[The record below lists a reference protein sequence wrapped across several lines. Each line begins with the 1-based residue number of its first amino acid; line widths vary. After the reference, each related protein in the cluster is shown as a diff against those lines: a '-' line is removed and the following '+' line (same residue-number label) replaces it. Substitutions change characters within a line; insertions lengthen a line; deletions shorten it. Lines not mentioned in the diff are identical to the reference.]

1 METGRPM
8 NTTIAPRTPKQERSA
23 QFSMGFSCIGHTY
36 AHLFTPIFFTLV
48 PLALEDEFGLSHGET
63 VALIFVGNLL
73 FGLAAPLAGWLAD
86 RWTAT
91 GMMAIFYVG
100 TGAAMIMCGMVES
113 PLALG
118 FWLAM
123 TGLFASI
130 YHPVGIAWLVR
141 ESVNTGTVLGV
152 NGIFGSLGT
161 AAAAVM
167 AGWLVHLYGWRSAYI
182 LPGIVVIVTGL
193 VFTGLLIKGVII
205 ESKADRKP
213 PPPPS
218 TRGETMRVY
227 TILVVT
233 LACGGIIYNATN
245 PALPKA
251 FALDFGADGD
261 GVLMVSYLIGLVYT
275 CATVLQIIG
284 GRCAD
289 KFSARRVYLIG
300 YLLQVPI
307 LMAFGMF
314 DGPTIVLI
322 AIVMTGLNTATQ
334 PAENILIARYT
345 PFSRR
350 GLIFGLKFV
359 VAIGISSL
367 GVLLEGFMFDLTG
380 GFFWLFVVLGGLAAI
395 GAVAA
400 LLLPSE
406 SISAIPQPAE

>member
-1 METGRPM
+1 M
-8 NTTIAPRTPKQERSA
+8 NTAIAPRTPKQERSA
-23 QFSMGFSCIGHTY
+23 RLSMGFSCIGHTY

-48 PLALEDEFGLSHGET
+48 PLALEAEFGLSHGET
-63 VALIFVGNLL
+63 VALIFLGNLL
-73 FGLAAPLAGWLAD
+73 FGLAAPIAGWLAD

-91 GMMAIFYVG
+91 GMMAIFYIG
-100 TGAAMIMCGMVES
+100 TGAAMIMCGMAES
-113 PLALG
+113 PLGLG

-130 YHPVGIAWLVR
+130 YHPVGVAWLVR
-141 ESVNTGTVLGV
+141 ESVNTGTVLGI

-161 AAAAVM
+161 AVAALL
-167 AGWLVHLYGWRSAYI
+167 AGWLMHHYGWRSAYI
-182 LPGIVVIVTGL
+182 FPGIVVMMTGV
-193 VFTGLLIKGVII
+193 VFTAFLVKGVII
-205 ESKADRKP
+205 ECKTDRKP

-218 TRGETMRVY
+218 TRSETLRVY
-227 TILVVT
+227 AILVVT
-233 LACGGIIYNATN
+233 LACGGLIYNATN
-245 PALPKA
+245 PALPKV
-251 FALDFGADGD
+251 FALDFGADGN
-261 GVLMVSYLIGLVYT
+261 GVLMVSYLISLVYA

-289 KFSARRVYLIG
+289 KFSPRRVYFIG

-322 AIVMTGLNTATQ
+322 AIIMTGLNTAIQ

-345 PFSRR
+345 PVSRR

-367 GVLLEGFMFDLTG
+367 GVLLEGFMFDLIG
-380 GFFWLFVVLGGLAAI
+380 GFLWLFVVLGLLAAI

-406 SISAIPQPAE
+406 STAAIPQPAE

>member
-1 METGRPM
+1 M

-63 VALIFVGNLL
+63 VALIFFGNLL

-118 FWLAM
+118 FWLGM

-205 ESKADRKP
+205 ESKTDRKP

-218 TRGETMRVY
+218 TPPWAPGKAPKSPPSPPPPM
-227 TILVVT
+227 
-233 LACGGIIYNATN
+233 
-245 PALPKA
+245 LPPPSMPPFPPGK
-251 FALDFGADGD
+251 
-261 GVLMVSYLIGLVYT
+261 
-275 CATVLQIIG
+275 
-284 GRCAD
+284 
-289 KFSARRVYLIG
+289 
-300 YLLQVPI
+300 
-307 LMAFGMF
+307 
-314 DGPTIVLI
+314 GPR
-322 AIVMTGLNTATQ
+322 
-334 PAENILIARYT
+334 PPPPR
-345 PFSRR
+345 P
-350 GLIFGLKFV
+350 
-359 VAIGISSL
+359 
-367 GVLLEGFMFDLTG
+367 
-380 GFFWLFVVLGGLAAI
+380 
-395 GAVAA
+395 
-400 LLLPSE
+400 P
-406 SISAIPQPAE
+406 P

>member
-1 METGRPM
+1 MPNEH
-8 NTTIAPRTPKQERSA
+8 NHCAAHQQERSLDT
-23 QFSMGFSCIGHTY
+23 MGFRALGTPRTSS
-36 AHLFTPIFFTLV
+36 PIFLPSCRWRGRTICTTTG
-48 PLALEDEFGLSHGET
+48 DGG
-63 VALIFVGNLL
+63 LIFVGNLL
-73 FGLAAPLAGWLAD
+73 FGFNAFAGWLAD

-100 TGAAMIMCGMVES
+100 TGAAMIMCGMAES

-182 LPGIVVIVTGL
+182 LPGIVVILTGL

-205 ESKADRKP
+205 ESKTDRKP

-218 TRGETMRVY
+218 TRGETMRF

-233 LACGGIIYNATN
+233 LACGGLIYNATN
-245 PALPKA
+245 PRCPRPSRWILAPMGK
-251 FALDFGADGD
+251 
-261 GVLMVSYLIGLVYT
+261 VLMVSYLIGLVYT
-275 CATVLQIIG
+275 CATILQIIG

-289 KFSARRVYLIG
+289 KFSARR
-300 YLLQVPI
+300 
-307 LMAFGMF
+307 
-314 DGPTIVLI
+314 
-322 AIVMTGLNTATQ
+322 
-334 PAENILIARYT
+334 YT
-345 PFSRR
+345 SS
-350 GLIFGLKFV
+350 
-359 VAIGISSL
+359 GICCKCLSL
-367 GVLLEGFMFDLTG
+367 WLSVCLTG
-380 GFFWLFVVLGGLAAI
+380 R
-395 GAVAA
+395 
-400 LLLPSE
+400 PS
-406 SISAIPQPAE
+406 S

>member
-1 METGRPM
+1 
-8 NTTIAPRTPKQERSA
+8 
-23 QFSMGFSCIGHTY
+23 
-36 AHLFTPIFFTLV
+36 
-48 PLALEDEFGLSHGET
+48 
-63 VALIFVGNLL
+63 
-73 FGLAAPLAGWLAD
+73 
-86 RWTAT
+86 
-91 GMMAIFYVG
+91 MMAIFYAG
-100 TGAAMIMCGMVES
+100 TGAAMIMCGTVES
-113 PLALG
+113 SLALG
-118 FWLAM
+118 FWLAI

-161 AAAAVM
+161 AVAAVM
-167 AGWLVHLYGWRSAYI
+167 AGWLMHLYGWRSAYI
-182 LPGIVVIVTGL
+182 FPGVVVIMTGL
-193 VFTGLLIKGVII
+193 VFTALLVRGVII
-205 ESKADRKP
+205 ESKTDRKA

-218 TRGETMRVY
+218 TRGETIQVY
-227 TILVVT
+227 SILMVT
-233 LACGGIIYNATN
+233 LACGGLIYNTTN

-251 FALDFGADGD
+251 FALEFGADGD
-261 GVLMVSYLIGLVYT
+261 GVLTVSYLVGLVYT
-275 CATVLQIIG
+275 CSAILQIIG

-307 LMAFGMF
+307 LMAFGLF

-367 GVLLEGFMFDLTG
+367 GVLLEGFVFDLTG
-380 GFFWLFVVLGGLAAI
+380 GFFQLFLVLGGLAAV
-395 GAVAA
+395 GTVAA
-400 LLLPSE
+400 LLLPGE
-406 SISAIPQPAE
+406 SIEAIPQPAEQLRST